1 MTTITAYIRTGTSET
16 APAHLIS
23 TAEDGRKLYQAIDGY
38 EPNVPYDTD
47 ADGNWMPKKQI
58 SYTAYCGRKELL
70 TSNSF
75 ADAGTAAEQ
84 CLVTSP
90 APLVHI
96 RRDSDAK
103 SVIASVALD
112 YHAANWTPE
121 EIYDLLGRDMDGEAL

>member
-1 MTTITAYIRTGTSET
+1 MTA
-16 APAHLIS
+16 
-23 TAEDGRKLYQAIDGY
+23 
-38 EPNVPYDTD
+38 N
-47 ADGNWMPKKQI
+47 
-58 SYTAYCGRKELL
+58 YTAYCGRNELL
-70 TSNSF
+70 TSDNF
-75 ADAGTAAEQ
+75 ADAITAAEQ

-112 YHAANWTPE
+112 YYAADWTPE